1 MKYILTL
8 ITVLCTMMCANAQ
21 KAVATSEN
29 MPTGYVQRIG
39 YYGSYHTEDGILFG
53 TYDNSISSG
62 SARCETLIKFPENKA
77 LTEYTIPDGVYC
89 IAKGAFK
96 GNQHITKIRIPSSVV
111 YIGEN
116 AFEGCSK
123 LASIEMY
130 ESSAVRDIEH
140 DDSESAE
147 VGRYNI
153 SGIKVDETE
162 EGVQIILYGNGKAK
176 KIIK

>member
-1 MKYILTL
+1 MKYLLTL
-8 ITVLCTMMCANAQ
+8 ITALGTLMCAHAQ

-39 YYGSYHTEDGILFG
+39 YYGSYHTEDGVLFG
-53 TYDNSISSG
+53 TYDNTMPSG
-62 SARCETLIKFPENKA
+62 NARCETLIKFPENKA

-89 IAKGAFK
+89 IAKGAFQ

-116 AFEGCSK
+116 AFDGCSK
-123 LASIEMY
+123 LLSIEIY

-140 DDSESAE
+140 DNTNATE

-162 EGVQIILYGNGKAK
+162 EGVQIILYGNGKAEK
-176 KIIK
+176 MIK